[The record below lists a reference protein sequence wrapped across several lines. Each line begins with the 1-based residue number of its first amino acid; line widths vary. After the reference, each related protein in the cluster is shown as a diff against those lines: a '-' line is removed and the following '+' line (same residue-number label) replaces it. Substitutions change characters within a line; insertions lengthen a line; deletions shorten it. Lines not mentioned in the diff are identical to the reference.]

1 MSIYV
6 SKSNDPFECTP
17 HWLYSQIYPPEPGIV
32 IFFKK
37 NTEYF
42 SDEWL
47 CKLKKNET

>member
-6 SKSNDPFECTP
+6 SKSNYPFECTP
-17 HWLYSQIYPPEPGIV
+17 YWLYSQIYLPEPGIV
-32 IFFKK
+32 FFKK

-47 CKLKKNET
+47 CKLKNET